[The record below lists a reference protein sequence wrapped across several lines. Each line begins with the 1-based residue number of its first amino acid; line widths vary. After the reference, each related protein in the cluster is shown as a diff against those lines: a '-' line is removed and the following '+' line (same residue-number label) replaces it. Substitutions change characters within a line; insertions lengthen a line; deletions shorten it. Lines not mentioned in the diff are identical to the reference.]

1 MISLRNLF
9 FVAVLIAVP
18 AFAQELTSDIT
29 GTVSNSAGNAISGA
43 SVTVTYTPT
52 NSSSTKSTNS
62 DGRFSAG
69 GLKPGGP
76 YEIQV
81 RSGSYNTETI
91 EGLILIVGDTKRLTF
106 VLESIDEV
114 VVVAEA
120 GTQLDTGYGFGT
132 ALTADDI
139 EKSVSVNRDLKDF
152 IRLNPMVS
160 LDDAQ
165 ENYEAISQ
173 TILKEKPNG
182 IKGDFILSAFLT
194 STMGV
199 SYKLKLK
206 G

>member
-1 MISLRNLF
+1 MKSLRNLF

-91 EGLILIVGDTKRLTF
+91 EGLILIVF
-106 VLESIDEV
+106 
-114 VVVAEA
+114 
-120 GTQLDTGYGFGT
+120 
-132 ALTADDI
+132 
-139 EKSVSVNRDLKDF
+139 
-152 IRLNPMVS
+152 
-160 LDDAQ
+160 
-165 ENYEAISQ
+165 
-173 TILKEKPNG
+173 
-182 IKGDFILSAFLT
+182 FL
-194 STMGV
+194 MQF
-199 SYKLKLK
+199 
-206 G
+206 